1 VTKPLDDRSDD
12 ELESGL
18 LNEEFNPRK
27 KAFAKE
33 ILRRR
38 YEAESGWRWLGNLW
52 PRILGGVGSA
62 WSLLDRL
69 RAATERQRP
78 ND

>member
-1 VTKPLDDRSDD
+1 VIKSLDDRSDD

-27 KAFAKE
+27 KATAEE

-38 YEAESGWRWLGNLW
+38 YEAKGAWGWLGNLW
-52 PRILGGVGSA
+52 PRVLGALGSA
-62 WSLLDRL
+62 TSLLHRL
-69 RAATERQRP
+69 RGAGRRQRP
-78 ND
+78 SA